1 MYAAGSWG
9 WDAKAVHYNEHNLTL
24 SIGSDIVFSLV
35 AKNKVY
41 SLKVLPQIADHNA
54 VLFETKFSIPVS
66 QFSSRLL
73 WDYSK
78 ADWAGL
84 QVHFSSL
91 DWSWIDDLE
100 PNDAAVRITDII
112 LDSAH
117 KFIPSNS
124 KGTFKSTHPWINSRC
139 VQLVQA
145 KVEAEGTPLYRETA
159 ELCSRGLLEEYF
171 KYIERTRTLLKSL
184 PSGSKLYWKVS
195 KRLLMRPESCSTLP
209 TLRDN
214 DGWARTSQEKSNVLA
229 NTFSGKWIL
238 PPVAHNEY
246 SDIFVANDHASS
258 SQSGFLLLRTRVL
271 KRLLKK
277 LAVDSATGPDL
288 ISSRLLK
295 FCADSLALPFC
306 KLARCIVR
314 HGIWPASWCFHWICA
329 LHKKKSPSDPNNYRG
344 LQLTSQ
350 LSKVME
356 RFIGLLFQPFLE
368 RSLAFGENQFAYCKG
383 KGSRDAI
390 LFLIL
395 NWLLALAA
403 GNKIAVYCSD
413 VSGAFDKVSSSRLLE
428 KLSIHGV
435 HADILKVLRSWLG
448 ERKANVV
455 VGGVNS
461 DSISMR
467 CDTIRPFE
475 QKVRPT

>member
-1 MYAAGSWG
+1 M
-9 WDAKAVHYNEHNLTL
+9 
-24 SIGSDIVFSLV
+24 FSPSFPCLPGRAHSLFLYICFTCASRIFPLV
-35 AKNKVY
+35 RA
-41 SLKVLPQIADHNA
+41 
-54 VLFETKFSIPVS
+54 LFRARPCLYGRYDTIRVE
-66 QFSSRLL
+66 
-73 WDYSK
+73 
-78 ADWAGL
+78 
-84 QVHFSSL
+84 
-91 DWSWIDDLE
+91 
-100 PNDAAVRITDII
+100 
-112 LDSAH
+112 
-117 KFIPSNS
+117 
-124 KGTFKSTHPWINSRC
+124 
-139 VQLVQA
+139 LVQA
-145 KVEAEGTPLYRETA
+145 KVEAEGTALYRETA

-171 KYIERTRTLLKSL
+171 RYIERTRTLLKSL

-229 NTFSGKWIL
+229 NAFSGKWIL
-238 PPVAHNEY
+238 PPVANNEY
-246 SDIFVANDHASS
+246 SDILVANDHASS

-271 KRLLKK
+271 KRLLKA

-314 HGIWPASWCFHWICA
+314 YGIWPASWCFHWICA

-368 RSLAFGENQFAYCKG
+368 TSLAFGENQFAYCKG

-395 NWLLALAA
+395 NWLLALAG

-413 VSGAFDKVSSSRLLE
+413 VSFFLSFQPIYSHKVHRDS
-428 KLSIHGV
+428 
-435 HADILKVLRSWLG
+435 VL
-448 ERKANVV
+448 
-455 VGGVNS
+455 
-461 DSISMR
+461 M
-467 CDTIRPFE
+467 
-475 QKVRPT
+475 